1 MPTNGVTILV
11 VDDDPAHAEATAESL
26 PRQGHHTLVATSGA
40 EGLQLL
46 DRHDV
51 DVVLTDLVMRD
62 VSGLEI
68 LKNAKQK
75 RADVEVIVMTGYA
88 SVETAVEAM
97 REGAADYLRKP
108 LNLHELRA
116 KVEKAV
122 EKQRLQQSNIEL
134 QKQLDAKYGF
144 GQIVGSSQPMQ
155 RVFNV
160 LQQIAPTT
168 ATVLITG
175 ESGTG
180 KELIARA
187 IHVNSPRRHH
197 HFVPLNCAA
206 LSENILES
214 ELFGHEKG
222 AFTGALYTRK
232 GRFEFAHNGTLF
244 LDEIG
249 DMPPSTQVKLL
260 RVIEYGEIVRVGSNE
275 PIRVDVRLI
284 AATNQ
289 DIPALIQEG
298 KFREDLFF
306 RIKVVTIDLPP
317 LRQRQADINLL
328 IDHFLKELVAVHRR
342 TISGIS
348 ARARGALAK
357 YTWPGNVR
365 ELRNCIESMIV
376 MAKGAQLD
384 VDDIPDY
391 IREKGDEDSRLDIP
405 ALSGISIE
413 EAELELIRNTLKKV
427 NGNREEAAKI
437 LGIGERT
444 LYRKL
449 KLYNLE

>member
-1 MPTNGVTILV
+1 MPENVTILV

-26 PRQGHHTLVATSGA
+26 ERAGHKTLVATSGT
-40 EGLQLL
+40 EGLRLL
-46 DRHDV
+46 DQHDV

-62 VSGLEI
+62 VSGMDV
-68 LKNAKQK
+68 LKAAKGK
-75 RADVEVIVMTGYA
+75 RPDIEVLVMTGYA

-97 REGAADYLRKP
+97 KEGASNYLRKP
-108 LNLHELRA
+108 LNLHEVRA
-116 KVEKAV
+116 VVEKAL
-122 EKQRLQQSNIEL
+122 EKQRLQRSNIEL
-134 QKQLDAKYGF
+134 QRQLDAKYGF
-144 GQIVGSSQPMQ
+144 GQIIGSSQPMQ
-155 RVFNV
+155 RIFNV
-160 LQQIAPTT
+160 LQQIAPTS

-187 IHVNSPRRHH
+187 IHMNSPRKGH

-222 AFTGALYTRK
+222 SFTGALYQRK

-249 DMPPSTQVKLL
+249 DMPLSTQVKLL
-260 RVIEYGEIVRVGSNE
+260 RVIEYGEFVRVGSNE
-275 PIRVDVRLI
+275 PIRVDVRLV

-289 DIPALIQEG
+289 SLPALVQAG
-298 KFREDLFF
+298 KFREDLYF
-306 RIKVVTIDLPP
+306 RIKVVTLDLPP
-317 LRQRQADINLL
+317 LRERQADINLL
-328 IDHFLKELVAVHRR
+328 VDHFIRELAATHRR
-342 TISGIS
+342 PVQGI
-348 ARARGALAK
+348 APAARGALAK
-357 YTWPGNVR
+357 YAWPGNVR
-365 ELRNCIESMIV
+365 ELKNCIESMVV
-376 MAKGAQLD
+376 MSKGRTLD
-384 VDDIPDY
+384 IDDVPDY
-391 IREKGDEDSRLDIP
+391 LREKSRGDSSVEIP
-405 ALSGISIE
+405 ALSGISIDQ
-413 EAELELIRNTLKKV
+413 AERELIRNTLKRV

-449 KLYNLE
+449 KTYGLE

>member
-1 MPTNGVTILV
+1 MANENVTLLV

-26 PRQGHHTLVATSGA
+26 QRAGYQTLVATSGA

-46 DRHDV
+46 DRHEV

-62 VSGLEI
+62 VSGMDVLTA
-68 LKNAKQK
+68 AKQK
-75 RADVEVIVMTGYA
+75 RPDVEVLVMTGYA

-97 REGAADYLRKP
+97 QEGASTYLRKP
-108 LNLHELRA
+108 LNLHEVRA
-116 KVEKAV
+116 VVGKAV
-122 EKQRLQQSNIEL
+122 ERQRLQRSNIEL

-144 GQIVGSSQPMQ
+144 GQIIGSSQPMQ
-155 RVFNV
+155 RIFSV
-160 LQQIAPTT
+160 LQQIAPTS

-187 IHVNSPRRHH
+187 IHANSPRRHH

-222 AFTGALYTRK
+222 SFTGALYQRK

-249 DMPPSTQVKLL
+249 DMPLSTQVKLL

-275 PIRVDVRLI
+275 PIRVDVRLL

-289 DIPALIQEG
+289 SLPALVQAG

-306 RIKVVTIDLPP
+306 RIKVVTLDLPP
-317 LRQRQADINLL
+317 LRERQSDIGLL
-328 IDHFLKELVAVHRR
+328 IDHFLRDLAATHRR
-342 TISGIS
+342 AIQGITPS
-348 ARARGALAK
+348 ARGALAK
-357 YTWPGNVR
+357 YAWPGNVR
-365 ELRNCIESMIV
+365 ELKNCIESMVV
-376 MAKGAQLD
+376 MAKGGQIELD
-384 VDDIPDY
+384 DVPDY
-391 IREKGDEDSRLDIP
+391 IREKGGEESSVDIP

-413 EAELELIRNTLKKV
+413 QAERELIKNTLKRV

-449 KLYNLE
+449 KAYDLE